1 VPSPYEKPCKVV
13 LGVKT
18 ALDGGIGQPRRL
30 ERQLEE
36 RSLSYSL
43 GHSIAYS
50 ERIRWWE
57 IPEGYGYK
65 DIGFFKLF
73 LYVLFEYLPK
83 KLTFGVPGDYYG
95 LLNPKACKPIL
106 SNMPALISTPVGEFP
121 NYSFILGK
129 RWNLAYPSCENM
141 ESFIPVVDGDVNL
154 IVYSPPGLYPPS
166 SINLK
171 EGTLSVSTKRKQ
183 TLIKVFKDG
192 KLWGVYDQSSL
203 TLQLKESGSYE
214 VRIYYYKTKIYNLYF
229 GLRFGSCASGINIQ
243 AM

>member
-1 VPSPYEKPCKVV
+1 
-13 LGVKT
+13 
-18 ALDGGIGQPRRL
+18 
-30 ERQLEE
+30 
-36 RSLSYSL
+36 
-43 GHSIAYS
+43 
-50 ERIRWWE
+50 
-57 IPEGYGYK
+57 
-65 DIGFFKLF
+65 
-73 LYVLFEYLPK
+73 
-83 KLTFGVPGDYYG
+83 
-95 LLNPKACKPIL
+95 
-106 SNMPALISTPVGEFP
+106 MPVFISTTVGEFP
-121 NYSFILGK
+121 SYSFILGK

-154 IVYSPPGLYPPS
+154 IVYSPPDLYPPS

-192 KLWGVYDQSSL
+192 KLWGAYDQSSL

-229 GLRFGSCASGINIQ
+229 GLRFGSCASDINIQ